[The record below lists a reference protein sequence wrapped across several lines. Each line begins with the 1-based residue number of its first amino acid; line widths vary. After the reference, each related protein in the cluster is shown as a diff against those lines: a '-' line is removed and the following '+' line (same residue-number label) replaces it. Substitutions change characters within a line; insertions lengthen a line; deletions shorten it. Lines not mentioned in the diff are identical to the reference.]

1 MGFLWRLTGG
11 WRPSVSISPDLC
23 KRVRSRPNGCRR
35 CLDVCP
41 ERAISLGPAP
51 WISDACS
58 ECGLCQV
65 ACPTEVFRQQR
76 YSDER
81 LFDELLASFAAECP
95 AAANGGVWVHC
106 ERAESPHSAA
116 VRLPCLGLLSDRV
129 LVAAALSGVEEV
141 RLLRG
146 RCSSCRLNAGKAL
159 LDDAIRSSSAMLE
172 GLGRTDFA
180 VRVEVVERSG
190 SRPLGRR
197 ELFSLLSNR
206 RGSEA
211 AAGTSSAGTNGPSRR
226 MHFLRQRLDDS
237 GLRGGP
243 VACEKGLPWG
253 RIGIDEE
260 LCTAC
265 GVCAAVCT
273 TGAIE
278 QAPEDGHQ
286 VLSFKS
292 SACTNC
298 SLCEEACPE
307 RAVAFE
313 ERRDLADIL
322 DDRWKVVARIR
333 LTWCS
338 LCGET
343 LPHRGAEMCPTCD
356 KRRVGALW
364 AGGLQ

>member
-1 MGFLWRLTGG
+1 
-11 WRPSVSISPDLC
+11 
-23 KRVRSRPNGCRR
+23 
-35 CLDVCP
+35 
-41 ERAISLGPAP
+41 
-51 WISDACS
+51 
-58 ECGLCQV
+58 
-65 ACPTEVFRQQR
+65 
-76 YSDER
+76 
-81 LFDELLASFAAECP
+81 
-95 AAANGGVWVHC
+95 
-106 ERAESPHSAA
+106 
-116 VRLPCLGLLSDRV
+116 
-129 LVAAALSGVEEV
+129 
-141 RLLRG
+141 
-146 RCSSCRLNAGKAL
+146 
-159 LDDAIRSSSAMLE
+159 
-172 GLGRTDFA
+172 
-180 VRVEVVERSG
+180 
-190 SRPLGRR
+190 
-197 ELFSLLSNR
+197 
-206 RGSEA
+206 
-211 AAGTSSAGTNGPSRR
+211 
-226 MHFLRQRLDDS
+226 
-237 GLRGGP
+237 
-243 VACEKGLPWG
+243 LPWG

-265 GVCAAVCT
+265 GVCAAVCP